1 MAARTTKLAP
11 ANFTLGVTLRRSIRP
26 VQCKDTGTFV
36 RPCLA
41 VSDATLLVKRPLTGE
56 RVLLAVSYVTEIGSA
71 YVLSV
76 AWSPDGKLLASGSS
90 DKTVRVWSADD
101 GSCAKVLSGHGY
113 VTTDI
118 SCMYEP

>member
-1 MAARTTKLAP
+1 MSECPFLFSVVVHFLRYHLY
-11 ANFTLGVTLRRSIRP
+11 GVA
-26 VQCKDTGTFV
+26 G
-36 RPCLA
+36 
-41 VSDATLLVKRPLTGE
+41 RPLTGE
-56 RVLLAVSYVTEIGSA
+56 RVLLAVSYVTEIGSSC
-71 YVLSV
+71 VWSV
-76 AWSPDGKLLASGSS
+76 AWSPDGKLLASGSD

>member
-1 MAARTTKLAP
+1 MCSAVA
-11 ANFTLGVTLRRSIRP
+11 GVTGAGYGQCP
-26 VQCKDTGTFV
+26 V
-36 RPCLA
+36 
-41 VSDATLLVKRPLTGE
+41 TGE
-56 RVLLAVSYVTEIGSA
+56 RVLLAVSYVTEIGSDL
-71 YVLSV
+71 VLSV
-76 AWSPDGKLLASGSS
+76 AWSPDGKLLASGSI

>member
-1 MAARTTKLAP
+1 M
-11 ANFTLGVTLRRSIRP
+11 
-26 VQCKDTGTFV
+26 
-36 RPCLA
+36 
-41 VSDATLLVKRPLTGE
+41 
-56 RVLLAVSYVTEIGSA
+56 LAVSYVTEIGSSH
-71 YVLSV
+71 VMSV
-76 AWSPDGKLLASGSS
+76 AWSPDGKLLASGSD

>member
-1 MAARTTKLAP
+1 MSVVCSAVA
-11 ANFTLGVTLRRSIRP
+11 GVTGTGYGQCP
-26 VQCKDTGTFV
+26 V
-36 RPCLA
+36 
-41 VSDATLLVKRPLTGE
+41 TGE

-71 YVLSV
+71 YVFSV
-76 AWSPDGKLLASGSS
+76 AWSPDGKLLASGSD